1 MAFKMSP
8 IGKKKCPYSP
18 MQKRGLINPSPVKL
32 SPKAKAKAMQRA
44 KAAGYDTFDEY
55 FKAIYGDKTAG
66 VIERGNTS
74 PPEVSSAG
82 GQTAVVGNR
91 TGTATD
97 FTSGMENY
105 NETAYIN
112 DRGEMIKIYNPKS
125 NYPGGK
131 KKYYAQTQGGDA
143 STKEITPEQFR
154 DMLSMGTRD
163 NAGKR
168 YKFRLQQEEDIGT
181 GGANLAD
188 LDLQ

>member
-1 MAFKMSP
+1 MSP

-18 MQKRGLINPSPVKL
+18 MQKRGLINPSPVKAEPTL
-32 SPKAKAKAMQRA
+32 ASKKAEARA
-44 KAAGYDTFDEY
+44 KAAGFETFDEY
-55 FKAIYGDKTAG
+55 FRDKYGDKTAD
-66 VIERGNTS
+66 VIKRGNTS

-82 GQTAVVGNR
+82 GKTAVIGGRAGN
-91 TGTATD
+91 TTD
-97 FTSGMENY
+97 FTSGMENF

-143 STKEITPEQFR
+143 STKEITAEQFR

-163 NAGKR
+163 NEGRR
-168 YKFRLQQEEDIGT
+168 YKFRPQQEEDIGT